1 MDSVPKIVSAR
12 LALWCYCL
20 DGARSFIMS
29 IAVCTKASKWSIVRP
44 KGRAV
49 ESNRCA
55 AYDKSFTIAPREK
68 RS

>member
-1 MDSVPKIVSAR
+1 
-12 LALWCYCL
+12 
-20 DGARSFIMS
+20 
-29 IAVCTKASKWSIVRP
+29 VRP